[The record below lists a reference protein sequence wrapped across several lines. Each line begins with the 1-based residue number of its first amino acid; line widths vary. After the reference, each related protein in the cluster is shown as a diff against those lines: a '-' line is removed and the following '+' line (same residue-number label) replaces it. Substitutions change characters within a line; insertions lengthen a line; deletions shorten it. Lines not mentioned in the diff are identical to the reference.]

1 MGDKIIKR
9 YDFPEIIKQ
18 QVPELGMDSFT
29 ISLPKNIELPF
40 YRLRVGSIKKDG
52 DEINSTSF
60 LTCDQNVKSKVFADS
75 VANKIIGLPKTDNSI
90 YSQSSSLSDGSSV
103 IEFYI
108 VGKERGSRFFN
119 NPLTTPLKE
128 SYYVSKHEAE
138 FVFTLDREWILPV
151 YIYDPDAMS
160 AWWISGFANN
170 QILSTDAY
178 FWDWFLK
185 NSPNVEKVDG
195 HFEVNVCNRLGETT
209 TLTFMGTKEEIG
221 KFDLMSIRFV

>member
-1 MGDKIIKR
+1 MSDKIIKR

-18 QVPELGMDSFT
+18 QVPELGMDSFS

-52 DEINSTSF
+52 DEIKSTSF
-60 LTCDQNVKSKVFADS
+60 LTCDQKVKSEAFADS
-75 VANKIIGLPKTDNSI
+75 VANKIISLPKTDNSI
-90 YSQSSSLSDGSSV
+90 YSQSSSLPDGSSV
-103 IEFYI
+103 IEFYL

-138 FVFTLDREWILPV
+138 FVFTVDREWILPV

-170 QILSTDAY
+170 QISGTGRY
-178 FWDWFLK
+178 FWDWLLE
-185 NSPNVEKVDG
+185 NSPNAEKVGDY
-195 HFEVNVCNRLGETT
+195 FEVNVCNRLGETT
-209 TLTFMGTKEEIG
+209 ALMFMGEREEIG
-221 KFDLMSIRFV
+221 KFDLMSVRFV